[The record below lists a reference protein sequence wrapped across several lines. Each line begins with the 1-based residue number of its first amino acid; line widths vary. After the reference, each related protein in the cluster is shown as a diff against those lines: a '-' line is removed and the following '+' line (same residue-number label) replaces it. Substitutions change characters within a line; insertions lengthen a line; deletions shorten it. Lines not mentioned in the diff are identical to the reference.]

1 MNIQEEAI
9 DGVVD
14 QNVDKNSAANTHSE
28 NTENNTKTNPET
40 KDTVSNEVRYQATRN
55 VTLVGMVVNAGLS
68 IAQLVGGFF
77 TQSSALIADG
87 VHTLSDLASDVVVL
101 IAAKLASKDAD
112 EDHPYGHGRI
122 ETVATV
128 VLGLALAGVAVGIA
142 MNAFDRLLHPE
153 KLMQPIPLA
162 LLFAALA
169 IISKEALYH
178 YTMAVAKK
186 VNSNMLKANAWH
198 HRSDA
203 ISSILVAIGVA
214 GSVFLEIPWLDAAAA
229 IAVSLMIFYMGARL
243 ILDSTMELVDT
254 ALDPDKTEEISTF
267 IADIEG
273 VEHMHKLRTRKMG
286 HNVLADVHLQ
296 VNSYL
301 SVSEGH
307 YIAENVMKKLQKQFP
322 EMNDIT
328 VHIDPEDDET
338 ASPCGDLPSRNE
350 IMAQIYP
357 NIQKTDIADDIRNIV
372 LHYINGKIAVE
383 IYLASDV
390 NHTKNDE
397 QNKQKVLNDACSG
410 CDAVR
415 SVSVYQELK

>member
-1 MNIQEEAI
+1 MTEAI
-9 DGVVD
+9 
-14 QNVDKNSAANTHSE
+14 QINSKSIDNDA
-28 NTENNTKTNPET
+28 
-40 KDTVSNEVRYQATRN
+40 RYQATRN
-55 VTLVGMVVNAGLS
+55 VTLVGMVVNVGLAC
-68 IAQLVGGFF
+68 AQLFGGLF
-77 TQSSALIADG
+77 THSQALIADG

-128 VLGLALAGVAVGIA
+128 ILGLALAGVAVGIA
-142 MNAFDRLLHPE
+142 MNAFDRIMHPE
-153 KLMQPIPLA
+153 KLLQPEPLA

-169 IISKEALYH
+169 IVSKEGLYH
-178 YTMAVAKK
+178 YTMSVANKI
-186 VNSNMLKANAWH
+186 NSKMLKANAWH

-203 ISSILVAIGVA
+203 ISSVIVAIGVA

-229 IAVSLMIFYMGARL
+229 IAVAAMIFYMGVRL

-254 ALDPDKTEEISTF
+254 ALDPQKTEEISKF
-267 IADIEG
+267 ISNIEG
-273 VEHMHKLRTRKMG
+273 VEHMHMLRTRKMG

-307 YIAENVMKKLQKQFP
+307 YVAEKVMRNLQKEFP

-338 ASPCGDLPSRNE
+338 SSPSSHLPGRSE

-357 NIQKTDIADDIRNIV
+357 EIQKTGMAEDIRNIL
-372 LHYINGKIAVE
+372 LHYINGKIEIE
-383 IYLASDV
+383 IYLSGMLEKESLEAL
-390 NHTKNDE
+390 KN
-397 QNKQKVLNDACSG
+397 ACENNEN
-410 CDAVR
+410 VR
-415 SVSVYQELK
+415 SVLVYQHLT